1 MTMNNVPAYFKN
13 NIKVINRVIMEK
25 KSHKSSYIILKRPPN
40 KRFDECAIVKI
51 NAFLSKTRS
60 VFG

>member
-1 MTMNNVPAYFKN
+1 
-13 NIKVINRVIMEK
+13 MEK